1 MVEAT
6 PGEQINQQDAKVD
19 DQQIDQQVETN
30 GPVDNGVVELVE
42 EADEPDNQE
51 VINMPMTQIVAPRE
65 DILIEDQEEE
75 KKEMQPAALS

>member
-1 MVEAT
+1 M
-6 PGEQINQQDAKVD
+6 
-19 DQQIDQQVETN
+19 
-30 GPVDNGVVELVE
+30 DNGVVELVE

-51 VINMPMTQIVAPRE
+51 VINMPMTQIVEPRE

>member
-1 MVEAT
+1 M
-6 PGEQINQQDAKVD
+6 
-19 DQQIDQQVETN
+19 
-30 GPVDNGVVELVE
+30 VELVE